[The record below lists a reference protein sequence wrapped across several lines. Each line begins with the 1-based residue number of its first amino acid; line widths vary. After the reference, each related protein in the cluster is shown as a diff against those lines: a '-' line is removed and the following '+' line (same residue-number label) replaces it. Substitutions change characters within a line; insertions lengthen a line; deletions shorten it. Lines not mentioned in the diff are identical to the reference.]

1 MKMLKKAN
9 NYRITIENMDAEESL
24 VFEVQDKEN
33 MLDIVN
39 ALQEKSGLEKDDAT
53 RLGVAIRLL
62 GPLMMMNR
70 KDPLFVDF
78 FPSFKNFMT
87 NLKSTLKNR

>member
-1 MKMLKKAN
+1 MHN
-9 NYRITIENMDAEESL
+9 
-24 VFEVQDKEN
+24 KEN

-62 GPLMMMNR
+62 GPLMMTDR
-70 KDPLFVDF
+70 KNPLFVDF
-78 FPSFKNFMT
+78 FPHFKNFMT
-87 NLKSTLKNR
+87 NLKSTLKNK